1 MFRKK
6 FWNVSFSKNFQF
18 SSFSQDFLRFFW
30 MGWLPKNPKFLGDP
44 FPLDPNLYLLFHCDF
59 TWHQPHFFVFSKKFK
74 KTMFKKLTPCGTRTR
89 NLWIRSPTRYP
100 LRQRGLIWFSSEKKR
115 NNEWE
120 PCTKKNSPAGNW
132 TRVFRVTGGNT
143 DLYTT
148 EDTIFALIYF
158 CASKWSK
165 MSTETTK
172 MHENLWTKNESQSAG
187 LEPARAE
194 PNGFLVHLR
203 NHLDTTAV
211 ILTVLCF

>member
-1 MFRKK
+1 MFRKY
-6 FWNVSFSKNFQF
+6 FWNVDFSKNFQF
-18 SSFSQDFLRFFW
+18 SSFPQKFFNFLT
-30 MGWLPKNPKFLGDP
+30 GGLTTKKSKIPGLPP
-44 FPLDPNLYLLFHCDF
+44 FPLDPMFLSVVTVIHL
-59 TWHQPHFFVFSKKFK
+59 TPISHFFVFSKKFK

-148 EDTIFALIYF
+148 EDTIFTLI
-158 CASKWSK
+158 
-165 MSTETTK
+165 
-172 MHENLWTKNESQSAG
+172 
-187 LEPARAE
+187 
-194 PNGFLVHLR
+194 
-203 NHLDTTAV
+203 
-211 ILTVLCF
+211 